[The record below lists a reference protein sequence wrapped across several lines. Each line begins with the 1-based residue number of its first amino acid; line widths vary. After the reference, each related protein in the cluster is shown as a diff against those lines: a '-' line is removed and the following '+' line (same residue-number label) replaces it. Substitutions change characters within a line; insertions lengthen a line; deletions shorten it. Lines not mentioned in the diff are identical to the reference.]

1 MGETLSLV
9 SMAGSRS
16 LTCTEERSLIRG
28 LRKLSARD
36 RALIAT
42 QAFTGFRISEVLSL
56 TIGQIFRNGRIVEK
70 LGVRPKHLKG
80 HYGNTRWV
88 PIGPE
93 LRRALETYLTCR
105 ARKEELNPALPLFLS
120 REHGEGGAAKALSRS
135 GAEKLIRRVLRSI
148 AECDGQRL
156 SSHSLRKS
164 WARRLYEKSGHNMLM
179 VRDGLGHSSVAI
191 TEMYLSVN
199 RDELEETIKASDWT
213 RGSKKKTKA
222 PVIERPASAT
232 ITAKP
237 TSASHVI
244 EVLAA
249 KPAPLP
255 SPAAIVE
262 KTKIPAIVSIPT
274 TTPSVVGSAKKT
286 PVVTLCL
293 PGFEDFAA

>member
-1 MGETLSLV
+1 
-9 SMAGSRS
+9 MAGSRS
-16 LTCTEERSLIRG
+16 LTSTEERSLIRA

-56 TIGQIFRNGRIVEK
+56 TIGQVFRNGRIVEK

-88 PIGPE
+88 PVGPE
-93 LRRALETYLTCR
+93 LRRTLETYLTSR
-105 ARKEELNPALPLFLS
+105 ARKEELNPASPLFLS
-120 REHGEGGAAKALSRS
+120 REHGEGGVAKALSRS
-135 GAEKLIRRVLRSI
+135 GAEKLIRRTLRSI

-199 RDELEETIKASDWT
+199 RDELEEVIKASDWT
-213 RGSKKKTKA
+213 RCSKKKAKA
-222 PVIERPASAT
+222 PIIEMPVPPT
-232 ITAKP
+232 VTAKP
-237 TSASHVI
+237 TSRSPKPDVVA
-244 EVLAA
+244 E
-249 KPAPLP
+249 KPAPSP
-255 SPAAIVE
+255 APAAIVE
-262 KTKIPAIVSIPT
+262 TAKPPAIVSIST
-274 TTPSVVGSAKKT
+274 TTPSGVGSAKKT
-286 PVVTLCL
+286 PAVTPCL